1 MKFIHTKKFLQKH
14 FPRTPGGF
22 TLIEVLI
29 AMAIFAIGI
38 LGVATMQI
46 SSTNGNTSARKHSEA
61 SEFAQ
66 GQVELLMA
74 TSFADLADGTRTT
87 NGYTI
92 TWDVDPGSNAVDID
106 GDGNNDIVQ
115 IIVTVTDPGGRLR
128 NSLTFTKANG
138 V

>member
-1 MKFIHTKKFLQKH
+1 MNKKKDI
-14 FPRTPGGF
+14 RTGERGF
-22 TLIEVLI
+22 TIIEVLI

-74 TSFADLADGTRTT
+74 APFANLAD
-87 NGYTI
+87 NAQVNADGYTV
-92 TWDVDPGSNAVDID
+92 TWDVDPGNNAVDID
-106 GDGNNDIVQ
+106 GDGNDDIVQ
-115 IIVTVTDPGGRLR
+115 ITVTVTDPAGRLR
-128 NSLTFTKANG
+128 SSLTFTRSSG
-138 V
+138 I

>member
-1 MKFIHTKKFLQKH
+1 MKSIHTKKFIQKR
-14 FPRTPGGF
+14 FSGTSDGF

-74 TSFADLADGTRTT
+74 TSFADLADGALIN

-92 TWDVDPGSNAVDID
+92 AWDVDPDNNAFDIN
-106 GDGNNDIVQ
+106 GDGTDDIVQ
-115 IIVTVTDPGGRLR
+115 IIVTVTDPSGRLR
-128 NSLTFTKANG
+128 NSLTFTKVNG

>member
-1 MKFIHTKKFLQKH
+1 MKSIHTKKFLEKC
-14 FPRTPGGF
+14 FSGTPGGF

-74 TSFADLADGTRTT
+74 TPFASLANGTRTA
-87 NGYTI
+87 NGYAI
-92 TWDVDPGSNAVDID
+92 AWVVDPDSNAVDIN
-106 GDGNNDIVQ
+106 GDGTNDIVQ
-115 IIVTVTDPGGRLR
+115 IIVTVRDPSGRLR
-128 NSLTFTKANG
+128 NSLTFTKVNG